1 MGDLLKRLTDMLG
14 KQLDDPCFDRFVQE
28 LGETPEILYDSK
40 SMREFSFKD
49 SGIYVSM
56 DK

>member
-14 KQLDDPCFDRFVQE
+14 KQLDDSCFDRFVQE

-40 SMREFSFKD
+40 SMREFSCPD
-49 SGIYVSM
+49 
-56 DK
+56 